1 VWLNNCVG
9 RRNYRQFFAFVY
21 SGWLLAG
28 LLTGFSIWHI
38 LAWQS
43 ENGGG
48 FMNAVRGTRGVP
60 FAMVIYGVFAGT
72 YPIALTVYH
81 LGLMGSA
88 QTTREYLQSRRF
100 QKKDRHRPFTQ
111 GNFLKNW
118 WVVLMR
124 PRPPT
129 YLRFR
134 DEYVEGDQRYSDRK
148 VGGVRKEGSKEGV
161 EMQSIPQ
168 SQGQT

>member
-1 VWLNNCVG
+1 MWLNNCVG

-28 LLTGFSIWHI
+28 LLVGFSLWH
-38 LAWQS
+38 LFAWKS
-43 ENGGG
+43 EHGGG
-48 FMNAVRGTRGVP
+48 FMDAVRGTRGVP
-60 FAMVIYGVFAGT
+60 FAMVIYGALAGT

-81 LGLMGSA
+81 LGLVGSA

-111 GNFLKNW
+111 GNFIKNW
-118 WVVLMR
+118 WVVLFK

-129 YLRFR
+129 YLEFK
-134 DEYVEGDQRYSDRK
+134 EGYEEGDQRYGERK
-148 VGGVRKEGSKEGV
+148 TVKRGKSGEGGGV
-161 EMQSIPQ
+161 EMQDIRR
-168 SQGQT
+168 